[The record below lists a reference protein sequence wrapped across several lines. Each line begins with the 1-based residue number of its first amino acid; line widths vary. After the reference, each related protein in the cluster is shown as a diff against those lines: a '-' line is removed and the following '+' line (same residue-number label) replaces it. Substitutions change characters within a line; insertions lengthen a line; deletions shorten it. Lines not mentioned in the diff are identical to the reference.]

1 MLPALTARAPG
12 AELRSLTRRA
22 LGTTAA
28 PVYLCFLPRV
38 MELVTRLHMLGQSE
52 KTPDKKQLG
61 KTSQN
66 ECLSELRRCL
76 RAARLVQ
83 HSGPRLAG
91 RLFQRHGGKISL
103 HVLLER
109 PKTSLFEGLPNLPTW
124 PLEVYP
130 SREGP

>member
-28 PVYLCFLPRV
+28 PVHLCFLPRV
-38 MELVTRLHMLGQSE
+38 MKLVTRLHMLGQCE
-52 KTPDKKQLG
+52 KTPNKKQLG

-109 PKTSLFEGLPNLPTW
+109 PKTSLLRACPFAPRGLW
-124 PLEVYP
+124 KFIHLE
-130 SREGP
+130 EGP